1 MSMNKNKGT
10 ARPIRQ
16 VFIVNE
22 DATGDLI
29 AVIYLW
35 NTGEEQIMWEVERD
49 SLPAMMRIRCV
60 PTGYRVAE

>member
-22 DATGDLI
+22 DATEDLI

-35 NTGEEQIMWEVERD
+35 NTGSTLR
-49 SLPAMMRIRCV
+49 
-60 PTGYRVAE
+60 